1 MISEDRINALIDRL
15 IQLGLVEIKAEQPVT
30 QVDECGDTLDTP
42 RTLQAVRN
50 PLRAAT

>member
-15 IQLGLVEIKAEQPVT
+15 IALGLIEIKDEQPVT
-30 QVDECGDTLDTP
+30 QAAGCGDTLDTP
-42 RTLQAVRN
+42 QTLQAVQN